1 VSAELLQA
9 VATTFGLLSATARVH
24 LLWLLAGGERDVGS
38 LAEDTGHSV
47 ATVSHHLSKLKL
59 AGLVRARRAG
69 KHQFYLL
76 ADEHIVDILGM
87 ALRHHL
93 AADGKAPRRL
103 GHAQRK
109 RA

>member
-1 VSAELLQA
+1 VSAELLQT

-24 LLWLLAGGERDVGS
+24 LIWLLAGGEQDVGS

-59 AGLVRARRAG
+59 AGLVRSRREG

-76 ADEHIVDILGM
+76 ADDYVVDILGL
-87 ALRHHL
+87 ALRHHQIS
-93 AADGKAPRRL
+93 DDKAPRRL
-103 GHAQRK
+103 DRAQRR